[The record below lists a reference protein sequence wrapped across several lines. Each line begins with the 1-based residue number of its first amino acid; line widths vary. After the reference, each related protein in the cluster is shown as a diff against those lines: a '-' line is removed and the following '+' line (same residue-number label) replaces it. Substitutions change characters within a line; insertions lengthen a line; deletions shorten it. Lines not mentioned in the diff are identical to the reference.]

1 LASFTLKEN
10 LSEKER
16 VRELLL
22 HGKNSLQQNYVFQ
35 NAKSIFRDNIDSI
48 QEELIPL
55 VLSELLKWSE
65 GRQVQAGEMF
75 EMLLSE
81 KILNQQFKP
90 ELKSKCM
97 EMIKMWSKSVLLQWI
112 NVLMLLEPSTEE
124 FKLLMVDMSQRQQPE
139 AVRCA
144 CLRLLEKQRTSGVK
158 FDASKVVQNLLNDF
172 SWTVRKTLAECL
184 PQICVNDKESVL
196 NELL

>member
-1 LASFTLKEN
+1 M
-10 LSEKER
+10 
-16 VRELLL
+16 